1 MDPLTVPIQTVL
13 VYSGLAAAMAALGA
27 LPFAF
32 RKEVP
37 LAWLGLAYA
46 LASGL
51 MLGASYLLI
60 SQGLADHPLQGV
72 AGAGLGVAYTY
83 WIQSYART
91 RGVDPIPDS
100 SLQHG
105 SEEGFRVILQNAL
118 HSASEGVAIGV
129 AMTLNLRLGIFVAM
143 ALAVHNV
150 SEAMVLTALL
160 RQRGMSVAESAGL
173 CLATNSSQ
181 VLLAISIF
189 ALSPLLG
196 ESLPIALGFASGT
209 LLFLVMTEL
218 LPASYRRASK
228 PAIALLVSLS
238 AGAVVLLEDFFV

>member
-1 MDPLTVPIQTVL
+1 MESTVPIQTVL
-13 VYSGLAAAMAALGA
+13 AYSGLAAAMAALGA

-60 SQGLADHPLQGV
+60 LRGLAEDALQAV
-72 AGAGLGVAYTY
+72 AGGGLGVAYTF
-83 WIQSYART
+83 WTQIYART
-91 RGVDPIPDS
+91 HSVDPIPES
-100 SLQHG
+100 GHQEG
-105 SEEGFRVILQNAL
+105 PEEGYKVILQNTL

-129 AMTLNLRLGIFVAM
+129 AMTLNLRLGIFVAL

-150 SEAMVLTALL
+150 SEAMVLTAML
-160 RQRGMSVAESAGL
+160 RHRGMSVGESAGL
-173 CLATNSSQ
+173 CIVVNSTQ
-181 VLLAISIF
+181 MLLAISIF
-189 ALSPLLG
+189 AVSPLLG
-196 ESLPIALGFASGT
+196 DFLPLALGFASGS

-218 LPASYRRASK
+218 LPASYRRAGKAS
-228 PAIALLVSLS
+228 IALIVSLA
-238 AGAVVLLEDFFV
+238 AGAVVLLEEYFV